1 MDKPFNSGQLSPFS
15 RDPRRTAGYP
25 QWAGFNGAGD
35 PRLISHGEGRFLAVT
50 AHLFRCLAAGAV
62 ASLSAH
68 AYAQEQY
75 PAKLIRIISPAAGG
89 NADIIA
95 RFISANLTESLGQQ
109 VIVDNRGAIA
119 PGIVAKAAPDGY
131 TVLVTG
137 SPAWLLPV
145 LKPGVGWDAK
155 DLAPV
160 TLATTSP
167 SLLVVHPSVPASNVR
182 QLIALAKSRPGEINF
197 ASGTVGAT
205 PYLAGEM
212 FRHMAGI
219 KIVGI
224 AYKGTGPAVTAV
236 MTGEVHMMFP
246 GAPAAMPYVTERRLR
261 ALAVCSLEPSPFAPG
276 VPTVAATGLPEF
288 ESISPFGIMVPRGT
302 PTTIVNR
309 LQQEIARALN
319 KPDVKAKL
327 FSAGSE
333 VVTNTP
339 EAFGAKIRADME
351 RVSKLQQAGLKP

>member
-1 MDKPFNSGQLSPFS
+1 M
-15 RDPRRTAGYP
+15 RRCPALTAI
-25 QWAGFNGAGD
+25 
-35 PRLISHGEGRFLAVT
+35 LVVLAT
-50 AHLFRCLAAGAV
+50 GPAL
-62 ASLSAH
+62 
-68 AYAQEQY
+68 AQEQY
-75 PAKLIRIISPAAGG
+75 PAKLVRLVSPAAGG

-95 RFISANLTESLGQQ
+95 RFVSVGLTESFGQQ

-119 PGIVAKAAPDGY
+119 PGVVAKAAPDGY

-137 SPAWLLPV
+137 SPAWLLPL

-155 DLAPV
+155 DFAPV

-167 SLLVVHPSVPASNVR
+167 SLLVVHPSVPAANVR

-219 KIVGI
+219 NIVGI

-246 GAPAAMPYVTERRLR
+246 GAPAAMPLVKEGRLK
-261 ALAVCSLEPSPFAPG
+261 ALAVCSAQPSPFAPG
-276 VPTVAATGLPEF
+276 IPTVAATGLPNF
-288 ESISPFGIMVPRGT
+288 ESVSPFGILVPRGT
-302 PTTIVNR
+302 PPAIVER
-309 LQQEIARALN
+309 LNQEIARTLN
-319 KPDVKAKL
+319 KPEVKAKL
-327 FSAGSE
+327 FGAGSE
-333 VVTNTP
+333 VVANAP
-339 EAFGAKIRADME
+339 DAFAAKIRGDIE
-351 RVSKLQQAGLKP
+351 RVAKLVQSGLRAQ

>member
-1 MDKPFNSGQLSPFS
+1 MPSSVIARIFC
-15 RDPRRTAGYP
+15 AVVV
-25 QWAGFNGAGD
+25 
-35 PRLISHGEGRFLAVT
+35 LATGPV
-50 AHLFRCLAAGAV
+50 RG
-62 ASLSAH
+62 
-68 AYAQEQY
+68 QEQY
-75 PAKLIRIISPAAGG
+75 PSKLVRLITPAAGG

-95 RFISANLTESLGQQ
+95 RFLSAGLAESFGQQ

-119 PGIVAKAAPDGY
+119 PGIAAKASADGY
-131 TVLVTG
+131 SVLVTG

-155 DLAPV
+155 DFSPV

-167 SLLVVHPSVPASNVR
+167 SLLVVHPSLPAANVR
-182 QLIALAKSRPGEINF
+182 QLVALAKARPGEINF

-212 FRHMAGI
+212 FKHMAGI

-236 MTGEVHMMFP
+236 MTGEVHLMFP
-246 GAPAAMPYVTERRLR
+246 GAPAAMPLVKEGRLK

-276 VPTVAATGLPEF
+276 VPTVAATGLPGF
-288 ESISPFGIMVPRGT
+288 ESISPFGILVPRGT
-302 PTTIVNR
+302 PPAVVNR
-309 LQQEIARALN
+309 LNQEIARALN

-327 FSAGSE
+327 FNTGSE
-333 VVTNTP
+333 VVTNSP
-339 EAFGAKIRADME
+339 DAFAAKMRTDIE
-351 RVSKLQQAGLKP
+351 RVEALVKGGLRAQ